1 MTYLLKYTR
10 GLPTDPEQSTVIA
23 DASSPGEVIQQA
35 WQLFGT
41 DIYIKS
47 IEEV

>member
-1 MTYLLKYTR
+1 MTYLVKYTMGR
-10 GLPTDPEQSTVIA
+10 PTDPEQTTVIT
-23 DASSPGEVIQQA
+23 DVNSPSEVIQQA
-35 WQLFGT
+35 WSLFGT